1 MDIFEILKN
10 RSRDLEPLISSYL
23 KEGRPDNLME
33 AVRHYPRAG
42 GKRMRPVV
50 AMVVADAV
58 GGKGKDAAPYGASLE
73 LIHNFTLVHD
83 DLMDDDDTRR
93 GLPAVHMKWD
103 MPTAVL
109 AGDALFAKA
118 FEVLADVEVSDD
130 KLRRLLKLTAQSVWI
145 LAEGQQLDTD
155 YENNPNTTV
164 DNYLNMVEKKTS
176 VLFASAAAGG
186 AIIGGGSE
194 KQISDLYDYA
204 NMLGIAFQ
212 LWDDVIGLCG
222 DESVTGKPVGSDIR
236 NGKRTAIVIKALSK
250 GGRGHPKY
258 DELLN
263 TLGNQDASDQEV
275 KRAIEILR
283 ELGGVSYATE
293 LAERY
298 VKCAKEKLGCL
309 PDSKHKEFLVA
320 LADFA
325 IGRSY

>member
-1 MDIFEILKN
+1 MDIFEILNN
-10 RSRDLEPLISSYL
+10 RARDLEPLITGYL
-23 KEGRPDNLME
+23 KEGRPENLMD
-33 AVRHYPRAG
+33 AVRHYPMAG

-58 GGKGKDAAPYGASLE
+58 GGKGKDAAPFGAALE
-73 LIHNFTLVHD
+73 LVHNFTLVHD
-83 DLMDDDDTRR
+83 DLMDNDDTRR
-93 GLPAVHMKWD
+93 GLPAVHVKWD

-118 FEVLADVEVSDD
+118 FEVLAELEVSDD

-145 LAEGQQLDTD
+145 LAEGQQLDTN
-155 YENNPNTTV
+155 YENNPNITV
-164 DNYLNMVEKKTS
+164 EDYLTMVEKKTS
-176 VLFASAAAGG
+176 VLFAAAAAGG
-186 AIIGGGSE
+186 AIIGGANE
-194 KQISDLYDYA
+194 KQVCDLYDYA

-212 LWDDVIGLCG
+212 LWDDVIGLTG
-222 DESVTGKPVGSDIR
+222 DESITGKPVGSDIR

-263 TLGNQDASDQEV
+263 VLGNQDASDEEV
-275 KRAIEILR
+275 RRAIDILR

-298 VKCAKEKLGCL
+298 VKSAKEKLSSL

-325 IGRSY
+325 VARSY